1 MEDIKWCPQHGYPL
15 PCAKCGMPSI
25 ESQREIFEK
34 GRQAGIKERR
44 SKMTVLAFVMKFRD
58 VKDYLAKLGNITL
71 AEWIRSI
78 IERLY
83 GKPN

>member
-34 GRQAGIKERR
+34 GRQAGKKE
-44 SKMTVLAFVMKFRD
+44 
-58 VKDYLAKLGNITL
+58 G

>member
-34 GRQAGIKERR
+34 GRQAGKKEVVEWMKQYAQTDLLVDERD
-44 SKMTVLAFVMKFRD
+44 KPIPFYCFDDIVLNTKL
-58 VKDYLAKLGNITL
+58 KDWGID
-71 AEWIRSI
+71 
-78 IERLY
+78 
-83 GKPN
+83 GK